1 MIRRL
6 RLKFIAVIVALVLVM
21 LGVIFG
27 MVVRFTRLNL
37 ERESVTMMQSIA
49 SMPLRQERP
58 NRETREL
65 PEDRPENVRLPY
77 FTVILD
83 ENGEPSAFGG
93 GYYDLSD
100 ENFLR
105 ELLDAAL
112 ADGQPVGM
120 LDDYGLRY
128 CIAPAAERSCVV
140 FADTSSEQNTLENLR
155 RTCAAIG
162 VLSFTAFL
170 AIAVFLSHWMTR
182 PVEEAWR
189 QQRQFVADASHELKT
204 PLTVIMANAE
214 LMQGTDSEVEKHRF
228 AGSILTVSRQ
238 MRTLVEQLLELAR
251 MDSAL
256 EAPSM
261 EPVELSRLV
270 ADAVLPFEP
279 VIFERGLTMETDIA
293 GDITVCGDA
302 QQLHQVVDIL
312 LDNAQKYAC
321 DGGMVRVELKKT
333 GHTRIQLCVSD
344 SGEAISEEDLHNI
357 FKRFYRADEARSASG
372 SFGLGLSIAQSIV
385 ERHSGRIWAESRNG
399 VNSFLV
405 ELPCNG

>member
-6 RLKFIAVIVALVLVM
+6 RLKFIAVIMALVVVM

-27 MVVRFTRLNL
+27 MVVHFTRLSL
-37 ERESVTMMQSIA
+37 ERESITMMQNIS

-77 FTVILD
+77 FTVLLD

-100 ENFLR
+100 EEFLR
-105 ELLDAAL
+105 EILDAAL
-112 ADGQPVGM
+112 ACRQHIGVLEEYD
-120 LDDYGLRY
+120 LRFCVSRVQEY
-128 CIAPAAERSCVV
+128 DCVV
-140 FADTSSEQNTLENLR
+140 FADMSSERNTLDNLQ

-170 AIAVFLSHWMTR
+170 AIAVFLSRWMTR

-214 LMQGTDSEVEKHRF
+214 LMQGTDNDVEKHRF
-228 AGSILTVSRQ
+228 AGNILTVSRQ

-256 EAPSM
+256 EAPDM
-261 EPVELSRLV
+261 ELIEFSRLV
-270 ADAVLPFEP
+270 SDAVLPFEP
-279 VIFERGLTMETDIA
+279 VIFERGLTLETDIA

-302 QQLHQVVDIL
+302 QQLHQMVDIL
-312 LDNAQKYAC
+312 LDNAQKYAR
-321 DGGMVRVELKKT
+321 DGGMVRVELKKN
-333 GHTRIQLCVSD
+333 GHTRVQLCVSD

-385 ERHSGRIWAESRNG
+385 ERHSGRIWAESRDG
-399 VNSFLV
+399 VNRFLV

>member
-1 MIRRL
+1 MIQKL
-6 RLKFIAVIVALVLVM
+6 RLKFIAVIMALVVVM

-27 MVVRFTRLNL
+27 MVVHFTRLNL
-37 ERESVTMMQSIA
+37 ERESITMMQNIA

-58 NRETREL
+58 NREAREL
-65 PEDRPENVRLPY
+65 PKDRPENVRLPY
-77 FTVILD
+77 FTVLLD

-100 ENFLR
+100 EDFLR
-105 ELLDAAL
+105 EILDAAL
-112 ADGQPVGM
+112 AREQHIGV
-120 LDDYGLRY
+120 LEEYGLRFCVSRVQEY
-128 CIAPAAERSCVV
+128 DCVV
-140 FADTSSEQNTLENLR
+140 FADMSSERNTLDNLQ

-170 AIAVFLSHWMTR
+170 AIAVFLSRWMTR

-214 LMQGTDSEVEKHRF
+214 LMQGTDSDAEKYRF

-256 EAPSM
+256 EAPDM

-279 VIFERGLTMETDIA
+279 VIFERGLTLETDIA

-312 LDNAQKYAC
+312 LDNAQKYAR
-321 DGGMVRVELKKT
+321 DGGTVRVALKKT
-333 GHTRIQLCVSD
+333 GHTRAQLCVSD
-344 SGEAISEEDLHNI
+344 SGEVISEEDLHNI
-357 FKRFYRADEARSASG
+357 FKRFYRADEARSANG
-372 SFGLGLSIAQSIV
+372 SFGLGLSIAQGIV
-385 ERHSGRIWAESRNG
+385 ERHSGRIWAESKNG
-399 VNSFLV
+399 VNCFYV
-405 ELPCNG
+405 ELPCSG

>member
-1 MIRRL
+1 MIRKL
-6 RLKFIAVIVALVLVM
+6 RLKFIAVIMALVVVM

-27 MVVRFTRLNL
+27 MVVHFTRLNL
-37 ERESVTMMQSIA
+37 ERESITMMQNIA

-77 FTVILD
+77 FTVLLD

-100 ENFLR
+100 EDFLR
-105 ELLDAAL
+105 EILGAAL
-112 ADGQPVGM
+112 ARGQHIGV
-120 LDDYGLRY
+120 LEEYGLRFCVSRVQEY
-128 CIAPAAERSCVV
+128 DCVV
-140 FADTSSEQNTLENLR
+140 FADMSSERNTLDNLQR
-155 RTCAAIG
+155 ACAAIG

-170 AIAVFLSHWMTR
+170 AIAVFLSRWMTR

-214 LMQGTDSEVEKHRF
+214 LMQGTDSDAEKHRF

-256 EAPSM
+256 EAPDM
-261 EPVELSRLV
+261 ELIEFSRLV
-270 ADAVLPFEP
+270 TDAVLPFEP
-279 VIFERGLTMETDIA
+279 VIFERGLTLETDIA
-293 GDITVCGDA
+293 GDLTVCGDA

-312 LDNAQKYAC
+312 LDNAQKYAR
-321 DGGMVRVELKKT
+321 DGGTVRVELKKT
-333 GHTRIQLCVSD
+333 GHTRVQLCVSD

-357 FKRFYRADEARSASG
+357 FKRFYRADPARSASG

-385 ERHSGRIWAESRNG
+385 ERHSGRIWAESKNG
-399 VNSFLV
+399 VNCFYV
-405 ELPCNG
+405 ELPCSG

>member
-6 RLKFIAVIVALVLVM
+6 RLKFIAVIMALVVVM

-27 MVVRFTRLNL
+27 MVVHFTRLSL
-37 ERESVTMMQSIA
+37 ERESITMMQNIA

-77 FTVILD
+77 FTVLLD

-100 ENFLR
+100 EEFLR
-105 ELLDAAL
+105 EILDAAL
-112 ADGQPVGM
+112 ACRQHIGVLEEYD
-120 LDDYGLRY
+120 LRFCVSRVQEY
-128 CIAPAAERSCVV
+128 DCVV
-140 FADTSSEQNTLENLR
+140 FADMSSERNTLDNLQ
-155 RTCAAIG
+155 RTCVAIG

-170 AIAVFLSHWMTR
+170 AIAVFLSRWMTR

-214 LMQGTDSEVEKHRF
+214 LMHGTDNDVEKHRF
-228 AGSILTVSRQ
+228 AGNILTVSRQ

-256 EAPSM
+256 EAPDM
-261 EPVELSRLV
+261 ELIEFSRLV
-270 ADAVLPFEP
+270 SDAVLPFEP
-279 VIFERGLTMETDIA
+279 VIFERGLTLETDIA

-302 QQLHQVVDIL
+302 QQLHQMVDIL
-312 LDNAQKYAC
+312 LDNAQKYAR
-321 DGGMVRVELKKT
+321 DGGMVRVELKKN
-333 GHTRIQLCVSD
+333 GHTRVQLCVSD

-385 ERHSGRIWAESRNG
+385 ERHSGRIWAESRDG
-399 VNSFLV
+399 VNRFLV